1 MALCMFVQ
9 NQIIH
14 LCVSEKRMVY
24 FCQENRT
31 VVAIDRYVCTFNKT
45 DTVIR
50 NAL

>member
-24 FCQENRT
+24 YTMSRNRT
-31 VVAIDRYVCTFNKT
+31 GVADIDT
-45 DTVIR
+45 
-50 NAL
+50 